1 MQDAYEDRLKDNT
14 RTPPPE
20 QAAFRIDFPQWLK
33 TLSARQRRIL
43 QAMSLNERTKDLS
56 KRFSISPG
64 RISQMRRDF
73 KDGWQR
79 FVGDIPAGTAKA

>member
-1 MQDAYEDRLKDNT
+1 
-14 RTPPPE
+14 
-20 QAAFRIDFPQWLK
+20 
-33 TLSARQRRIL
+33 
-43 QAMSLNERTKDLS
+43 MSLNERTKDLS